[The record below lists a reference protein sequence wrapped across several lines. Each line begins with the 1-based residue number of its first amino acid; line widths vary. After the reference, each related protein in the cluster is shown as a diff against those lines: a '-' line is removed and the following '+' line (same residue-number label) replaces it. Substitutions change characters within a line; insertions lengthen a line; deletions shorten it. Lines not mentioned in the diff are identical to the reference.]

1 MISHTSPECRS
12 LEILKALDRPVHA
25 VAGPDGTV
33 LTDTPRDRRVLA
45 SGPALTVDRFGAA
58 SFRESH
64 GVRAAYV
71 AGAMAGGIGSV
82 RLVSAMAE
90 AGLLGGFGSGGLH
103 LEEVDAAV
111 RAIRARLGARQNFK
125 VNLLHAPGRPEI
137 EFALVDLYLEHG
149 VQRISASG
157 YTGLTPAVVLFRAR
171 GLSEA
176 PDGRVDA
183 RHHVFAKISRPEVAQ
198 QFMRPAPGDMLRQ
211 LVAQGRLTERAAQL
225 AERVPVAEDVTA
237 EGDSGGH
244 TDRRPTFP
252 LLSTIMELRD
262 RIVAEQRY
270 DRPIRVGCAGGI
282 GTPAMVLAAFIAGAD
297 YVLTGSIN
305 QSCVE
310 AGTSDLVKTMLAH
323 VDIAGVD
330 MAPAADMFEMGVN
343 VQVLKHGTLFVPRA
357 KRLYRLYSS

>member
-1 MISHTSPECRS
+1 
-12 LEILKALDRPVHA
+12 
-25 VAGPDGTV
+25 
-33 LTDTPRDRRVLA
+33 
-45 SGPALTVDRFGAA
+45 
-58 SFRESH
+58 
-64 GVRAAYV
+64 
-71 AGAMAGGIGSV
+71 
-82 RLVSAMAE
+82 
-90 AGLLGGFGSGGLH
+90 
-103 LEEVDAAV
+103 
-111 RAIRARLGARQNFK
+111 
-125 VNLLHAPGRPEI
+125 
-137 EFALVDLYLEHG
+137 
-149 VQRISASG
+149 
-157 YTGLTPAVVLFRAR
+157 
-171 GLSEA
+171 LSEA
-176 PDGRVDA
+176 PDGRIETA
-183 RHHVFAKISRPEVAQ
+183 HHVFAKISRPEVAQ
-198 QFMRPAPGDMLRQ
+198 LFMRPAPSDMLKQ
-211 LVAQGRLTERAAQL
+211 LVSQGRLSERAARL
-225 AERVPVAEDVTA
+225 AERVPMAEDVTA

-330 MAPAADMFEMGVN
+330 MAPAADMYEMGVN

-357 KRLYRLYSS
+357 KRLYRLYSSYDGLEAMPASEIADLEKQVFRRPVAEVWADTQRYLEKNAPRALEEAASSPKKRMALIFRWYLGMASRWAVTGDAQRKVDFQVWCGPAMAAFNNWTRGTPLEHPENRRVADVADRLLEGAAAMIRARILALQGVEVGAINHFARSN